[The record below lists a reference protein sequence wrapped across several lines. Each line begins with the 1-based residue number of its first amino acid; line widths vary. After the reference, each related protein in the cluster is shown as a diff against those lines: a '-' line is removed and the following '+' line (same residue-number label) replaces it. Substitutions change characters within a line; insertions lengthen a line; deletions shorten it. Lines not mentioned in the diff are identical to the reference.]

1 MIGIDDSDVEVFRSQ
16 GIQWNLLCLPYV
28 YTYEGYDS
36 ARGHDN
42 DEENTDYGF
51 LLLSGIGS

>member
-16 GIQWNLLCLPYV
+16 GIQWNLLCPPYV
-28 YTYEGYDS
+28 YIYEGYDS
-36 ARGHDN
+36 ARGHDD

-51 LLLSGIGS
+51 